1 MLNQNIIVI
10 VHNQKEQFIEWL
22 NVIADNIEINW
33 SQFVI
38 VDNCSNDG
46 LNEILKDTDFNYVFC
61 EERESYA
68 VIINTVVSEFVM
80 EDTVYVTSPKYTF
93 DFNIIQ
99 KLNEVLKKEK
109 FMAVSQVEA
118 DAGILFEYL
127 KSYDLNPMCILYVSA
142 KNSGVHSKIT

>member
-61 EERESYA
+61 EER
-68 VIINTVVSEFVM
+68 
-80 EDTVYVTSPKYTF
+80 
-93 DFNIIQ
+93 
-99 KLNEVLKKEK
+99 
-109 FMAVSQVEA
+109 
-118 DAGILFEYL
+118 
-127 KSYDLNPMCILYVSA
+127 
-142 KNSGVHSKIT
+142 